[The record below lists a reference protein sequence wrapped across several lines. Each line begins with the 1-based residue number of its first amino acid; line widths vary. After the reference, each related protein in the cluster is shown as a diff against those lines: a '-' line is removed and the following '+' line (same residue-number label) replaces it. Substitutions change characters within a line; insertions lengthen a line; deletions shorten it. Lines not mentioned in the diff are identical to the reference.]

1 MKAQRGFGLSLTWP
15 RVTAVFLV
23 DIVILVVASHCP
35 ESWQGD
41 YRIAFWVGVGLAVIV
56 TLLSLISH
64 QGITVTSGLASWL
77 WDWSADPGSTLAA
90 GCTPAVDYQRR
101 FGRDQVGVRGYQ
113 GRLVTVVAVS
123 GGEDDPSGR
132 HRQRSLPGILDLRSV
147 AARLRQFDVHLDGVD
162 IVSVKVR
169 RGGREGSSA
178 ELSKLENWGPEE
190 WGLVGDQPA
199 SYVRRTWLVLRMN
212 PQRNVAA
219 VAARDSLAS
228 TLVAATERL
237 AHDLDG
243 QQCSARA
250 LTADE
255 LAEVDAAV
263 LAGLEPTWSRPGWR
277 HLKHFNGFA
286 TSFWVTPSDISTE
299 TLDEVLRP
307 ETDAAVL
314 TIRLV
319 TQGRRPYLSSWVRY
333 HSEDRLSKDV
343 SAGLNRLTGRQ
354 LAAIRASL
362 PVPAIQPLLTVPSR
376 RLHDDEELV
385 LSVSSGASAAS
396 GAPVS
401 SATSGAAGAAGAAGA
416 PVGPATSGAAG
427 AAGAAGALVSSAT
440 SGAAGA
446 AGAAEAPVA
455 ADDSGAQA
463 PEGATAPS
471 VTL

>member
-1 MKAQRGFGLSLTWP
+1 MKAQGGFGLSLTWP
-15 RVTAVFLV
+15 RVTTVFLV
-23 DIVILVVASHCP
+23 DILILVVASHCP

-64 QGITVTSGLASWL
+64 QGITVTAGLAAWL
-77 WDWSADPGSTLAA
+77 WDWSADPGAALAA

-101 FGRDQVGVRGYQ
+101 FGRDKVGVRGYQ
-113 GRLVTVVAVS
+113 GRLVTVVAVG

-132 HRQRSLPGILDLRSV
+132 HRQRALPGTLDLQSV
-147 AARLRQFDVHLDGVD
+147 AARLRQFDIHLDGVD

-169 RGGREGSSA
+169 RA
-178 ELSKLENWGPEE
+178 VPEE
-190 WGLVGDQPA
+190 LGVVGDQPA
-199 SYVRRTWLVLRMN
+199 SYVRRTWLVVRMN

-237 AHDLDG
+237 AQDLDG
-243 QQCSARA
+243 QQCSARS

-255 LAEVDAAV
+255 LAEVDTAI

-319 TQGRRPYLSSWVRY
+319 TQGGRPYMSSWVRY
-333 HSEDRLSKDV
+333 HSEDRLPKEV
-343 SAGLNRLTGRQ
+343 TAGLNRLTGRQ

-362 PVPAIQPLLTVPSR
+362 PVPTIHPLLTVPGR
-376 RLHDDEELV
+376 RLHDDDELV
-385 LSVSSGASAAS
+385 LSV
-396 GAPVS
+396 
-401 SATSGAAGAAGAAGA
+401 
-416 PVGPATSGAAG
+416 
-427 AAGAAGALVSSAT
+427 
-440 SGAAGA
+440 
-446 AGAAEAPVA
+446 
-455 ADDSGAQA
+455 AQA
-463 PEGATAPS
+463 PETATASS

>member
-15 RVTAVFLV
+15 RVTTVFLV
-23 DIVILVVASHCP
+23 DILILVVASHCP

-64 QGITVTSGLASWL
+64 QGITVTAGLAAWL
-77 WDWSADPGSTLAA
+77 WDWSADPGAALAA

-101 FGRDQVGVRGYQ
+101 FGRDKVGVRGYQ
-113 GRLVTVVAVS
+113 GRLVTVVAV
-123 GGEDDPSGR
+123 GGGGDDPSGR
-132 HRQRSLPGILDLRSV
+132 HRQRALPGTLDLQSV
-147 AARLRQFDVHLDGVD
+147 AARLRQFDIHLDGVD
-162 IVSVKVR
+162 IVSVKIR
-169 RGGREGSSA
+169 RGV
-178 ELSKLENWGPEE
+178 PEE
-190 WGLVGDQPA
+190 LGVVGDQPA
-199 SYVRRTWLVLRMN
+199 SYVRRTWLVVRMN

-237 AHDLDG
+237 AQDLDG
-243 QQCSARA
+243 QQCSARS

-255 LAEVDAAV
+255 LAEVDTAI

-286 TSFWVTPSDISTE
+286 TSFWVTPSEISTE

-319 TQGRRPYLSSWVRY
+319 TQGGRPYMSSWVRY
-333 HSEDRLSKDV
+333 HSEDRLPKEV
-343 SAGLNRLTGRQ
+343 TAGLNRLTGRQ

-362 PVPAIQPLLTVPSR
+362 PVPTIHPLLTVPGR
-376 RLHDDEELV
+376 RLHDDDELV
-385 LSVSSGASAAS
+385 LSV
-396 GAPVS
+396 
-401 SATSGAAGAAGAAGA
+401 
-416 PVGPATSGAAG
+416 
-427 AAGAAGALVSSAT
+427 
-440 SGAAGA
+440 
-446 AGAAEAPVA
+446 
-455 ADDSGAQA
+455 AQA
-463 PEGATAPS
+463 PETATASS